1 MDVEHGLFTE
11 LRRVYGS
18 LTSRLIEK
26 LKTPPRRLY
35 VRVITSRIT
44 RSDVLKLL
52 ELEGVKAHADPYY
65 EEAIYMEVEGPF
77 NVECES
83 EKYIVVDEKTA
94 VSLLLGS
101 DLYRPGV
108 VESMS
113 FRRGERLWATTRRG
127 TRIACIEAVVSS
139 SAMSALKHGLVGVN
153 VASPYRAPRIS
164 STRVYSDGLIYPQSL
179 PSMATVIALSPKPG
193 DLVVDMNAAPGGKT
207 SHIVQV
213 TRGLVRLVSIDRSER
228 KAGLVRE
235 LLRRLQLD
243 YNVVVVPGDSRYIHL
258 DLNLEGRVDRVLIDP
273 PCSNLGVRPILD
285 YERSLKDVL
294 NLAEYQK
301 QFLKSA
307 YFILK
312 PGGVLVYSTCTL
324 TMRENEENVRYAIE
338 ELGYSPVELP
348 NPLPYSEVV
357 KYKGVVGYRF
367 SPFTE
372 DMPGYFIAILTK

>member
-1 MDVEHGLFTE
+1 LA
-11 LRRVYGS
+11 
-18 LTSRLIEK
+18 RLI
-26 LKTPPRRLY
+26 
-35 VRVITSRIT
+35 
-44 RSDVLKLL
+44 
-52 ELEGVKAHADPYY
+52 
-65 EEAIYMEVEGPF
+65 
-77 NVECES
+77 
-83 EKYIVVDEKTA
+83 
-94 VSLLLGS
+94 
-101 DLYRPGV
+101 
-108 VESMS
+108 
-113 FRRGERLWATTRRG
+113 
-127 TRIACIEAVVSS
+127 
-139 SAMSALKHGLVGVN
+139 
-153 VASPYRAPRIS
+153 
-164 STRVYSDGLIYPQSL
+164 
-179 PSMATVIALSPKPG
+179 
-193 DLVVDMNAAPGGKT
+193 
-207 SHIVQV
+207 
-213 TRGLVRLVSIDRSER
+213 SIDRSER
-228 KAGLVRE
+228 KAGLIRE

-243 YNVVVVPGDSRYIHL
+243 YNVIVVPGDSRYIHL

-285 YERSLKDVL
+285 YERSLKEVL